1 MPLFRFIKCVDMSD
15 LSSKTSQLH
24 SDYEILSPATINI
37 SSEQIIQAVELS
49 NQIPNVSRKWQTYLN
64 GLALFAFEEWLQ
76 SRTDSLTV
84 KREKCTVL
92 QPVLA
97 NAIAVVANLQVGEFK
112 VCLIPTSILDT
123 SEVTLPRLVVDLPEY
138 IPHFYVLIE
147 VLEEQSSAV
156 ISGFLSYHELVKNQA
171 EVNLQPEADWT
182 YQLPL
187 KWFDSDPNTL
197 LLYLRCLESE
207 AIILPG
213 IPDNRTQVLST
224 IQSKLTVLLPQLQSP
239 ERELWEVLTWEEGTA
254 VLTNSDLLHWI
265 YNCQQQTPNSALKT
279 NLKDLFKLCTQPA
292 LNVGRWLW
300 DELDELAQEFSWKLL
315 PSFTPAVIM
324 RSPTEEF
331 QAIIHQL
338 QHQGLEIP
346 SQARGAY
353 QDLLLAGIPLRLYA
367 VTWYLLSESD
377 PHLWTLLLILGTSSQ
392 DTLPSHLKLRVSDQ
406 TSVLLEQGINKE
418 QDDAYLFTRV
428 IGSWDEKFLVS
439 VSLTDCVEI
448 NLPPF
453 TFDPGR

>member
-1 MPLFRFIKCVDMSD
+1 MSD

-49 NQIPNVSRKWQTYLN
+49 NRIPKVSQKWQTYLN

-112 VCLIPTSILDT
+112 VCLIPIGMLDT

-138 IPHFYVLIE
+138 TPHFYVLVE
-147 VLEEQSSAV
+147 VLEEQGSAV

-171 EVNLQPEADWT
+171 EANLQPEADWT
-182 YQLPL
+182 YQLPM
-187 KWFDSDPNTL
+187 KWFDTNPNTL
-197 LLYLRCLESE
+197 LLYLCCLEPE
-207 AIILPG
+207 AIYLPV
-213 IPDNRTQVLST
+213 IPDNRTQILSAM
-224 IQSKLTVLLPQLQSP
+224 QNKLTALLPKLQSP
-239 ERELWEVLTWEEGTA
+239 DCELWEVLTWEQGTA
-254 VLTNSDLLHWI
+254 VLTNLDLLHWV
-265 YNCQQQTPNSALKT
+265 YNCQQQTPDSQLKT

-292 LNVGRWLW
+292 LNVGCWLW

-315 PSFTPAVIM
+315 PTFAPAVVT
-324 RSPTEEF
+324 RSPIEEF
-331 QAIIHQL
+331 QAIINQL
-338 QHQGLEIP
+338 QHRGLEIP

-367 VTWYLLSESD
+367 VTWHLLSECDSR
-377 PHLWTLLLILGTSSQ
+377 LWTLLLILGTTSQ
-392 DTLPSHLKLRVSDQ
+392 DTLPNHLKLRVSDQ
-406 TSVLLEQGINKE
+406 TRVLLEQRINQE
-418 QDDAYLFTRV
+418 QGDAYLFTRV
-428 IGSWDEKFLVS
+428 VGSWDEKFLVS
-439 VSLTDCVEI
+439 VSLTDVGEI

-453 TFDPGR
+453 TFYPRRFF